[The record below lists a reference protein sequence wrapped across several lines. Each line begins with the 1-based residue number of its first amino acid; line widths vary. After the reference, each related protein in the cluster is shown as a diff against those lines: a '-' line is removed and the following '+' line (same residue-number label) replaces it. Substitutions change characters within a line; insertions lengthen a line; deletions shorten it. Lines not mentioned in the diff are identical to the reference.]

1 MVTGLILREAFP
13 RAEPVPVPSGEP
25 VSAPVE
31 AAVVQGYARA
41 LVEALGRQ
49 GRSPFVLAGLAL
61 WEDLQAIQASL
72 ARCLTWREDPHL
84 RLWHDALAEVLP
96 AYESSFAV
104 VRQGKEWVEVLR
116 DILDEAPLPTREHPG
131 PGGDEVARRFAHGLG
146 WLAAQEVR
154 CPWLEGFREH
164 LFTVSERYWSGLFVC
179 YDVRGL
185 PRTTNGLEGL
195 FGQTKQV
202 LRRQTGLRQVRRPLQ
217 RQGAW
222 LFYRSRGET
231 VADLYQRLSQVP
243 VEAYRAE
250 RERFARR
257 QESFRFRCQW
267 RRRRGAILAGLE
279 GLWALAP
286 FDSS

>member
-1 MVTGLILREAFP
+1 MEASP
-13 RAEPVPVPSGEP
+13 GAEPAPVPSGEP
-25 VSAPVE
+25 VPAPGE

-49 GRSPFVLAGLAL
+49 GRAPFVLAGLAL

-72 ARCLTWREDPHL
+72 ARCLARRENPHL
-84 RLWHDALAEVLP
+84 RLWHDALAEILP
-96 AYESSFAV
+96 AYEPSFAA
-104 VRQGKEWVEVLR
+104 VRQGKEWVEGLR
-116 DILDEAPLPTREHPG
+116 EILDEAPLPTQEDPG
-131 PGGDEVARRFAHGLG
+131 PGGNEVARRFAHRLG

-154 CPWLEGFREH
+154 CPWLEEFRKH

-195 FGQTKQV
+195 FGQTKQG

-222 LFYRSRGET
+222 LFYRSREES
-231 VADLYQRLSQVP
+231 VADLYQRLSQVS

-279 GLWALAP
+279 GLWALAH